1 MIGLRHQQTSSMAWH
16 RSPAFNL
23 RFVASAASGKQPMI
37 TASPGPG
44 ANIRTTALSDGGMT
58 AAWLSRQAG
67 QFSVRTVSAL
77 ARTSS
82 SRPAPTRSSSPELN
96 PNPVSTE
103 LLGRPARA
111 HGDWSA
117 DLTETLR
124 PQHVPKITK
133 TKPRRRCQLVTL
145 LRHKS

>member
-1 MIGLRHQQTSSMAWH
+1 
-16 RSPAFNL
+16 
-23 RFVASAASGKQPMI
+23 
-37 TASPGPG
+37 
-44 ANIRTTALSDGGMT
+44 LS
-58 AAWLSRQAG
+58 
-67 QFSVRTVSAL
+67 
-77 ARTSS
+77 
-82 SRPAPTRSSSPELN
+82 